1 MITVI
6 WFAVKPCLEKMKDGG
21 VIKKEELHV
30 LPKDAKTQTVS
41 IPTASEPEWASIS
54 FNVQNTKD
62 IILQPMD
69 KQNKPAGAVK
79 VTSVAGKSGA
89 VEIHFDTVVKAA
101 SVVVHIT
108 PNGAAHPKAEVTSV
122 KACIPKKGAVPL
134 FLYTCVAYL
143 PRLSVCHSE
152 M

>member
-1 MITVI
+1 
-6 WFAVKPCLEKMKDGG
+6 MKDGG

-69 KQNKPAGAVK
+69 KQNKPAGVVK

-101 SVVVHIT
+101 SIVVHIT
-108 PNGAAHPKAEVTSV
+108 PSGAAQPKAEVTSA
-122 KACIPKKGAVPL
+122 KACLPKKG
-134 FLYTCVAYL
+134 TDCVLIVHYVYMLCLDAYL
-143 PRLSVCHSE
+143 KFLILFIFFL
-152 M
+152 